1 MSNIIPFDF
10 DSASAKAAVPA
21 FARAANGK
29 GSIAAALSVSF
40 PVIRYKG
47 KVWSMSKA
55 DGDREKIMREIDG
68 EMQPAPYIDVV
79 ILDVGPSADRKINAK
94 VWYAKAF
101 VEGDEPAAPD
111 CSSDDGITPRAD
123 SKNKQSDNCA
133 TCPKNVWG
141 TGKEGKGRECGDSKR
156 LAVAT
161 ADNLSAPMLLTVPA
175 GSLGGFNEY
184 LNWLLK
190 KGVDVCYATVT
201 RIGFDYDA
209 AHPKLTFK
217 AIGWVSEDPTP
228 YLENEQIDFIVGRK
242 ALPAREHTDDIPGD
256 KPAFAKKVE
265 KPAAPPAE
273 PTEAPKKSAAKP
285 AAPPAEPK
293 ATPKATPK
301 AKPATPPED
310 DDLPTTP
317 KTKVKVEGDEAPT
330 APKAK
335 AEPVTVVDDEG
346 DLDIDGLDFDD

>member
-10 DSASAKAAVPA
+10 DSTSTKAAVPA

-79 ILDVGPSADRKINAK
+79 ILDVGPSADRKLNAK

-141 TGKEGKGRECGDSKR
+141 SGKEGKGRECGDSKR

-161 ADNLSAPMLLTVPA
+161 ADNLKAPMLLTVPA

-190 KGVDVCYATVT
+190 KGVDVSYAAVT

-217 AIGWVSEDPTP
+217 AIGCVSEDPTP

-242 ALPAREHTDDIPGD
+242 ALPAREHADDIPGD
-256 KPAFAKKVE
+256 KPAFAKKAE
-265 KPAAPPAE
+265 KPAEPAA
-273 PTEAPKKSAAKP
+273 EAPKKSAAKP

-293 ATPKATPK
+293 A
-301 AKPATPPED
+301 KPATPPED
-310 DDLPTTP
+310 DLPTTP
-317 KTKVKVEGDEAPT
+317 NAKVRVEGDAAPT
-330 APKAK
+330 TPKAK

-346 DLDIDGLDFDD
+346 DLDIDGLDFDDDD

>member
-10 DSASAKAAVPA
+10 DSASTKAVPA

-79 ILDVGPSADRKINAK
+79 ILDVGPSADRKLNAK

-101 VEGDEPAAPD
+101 VEGDEPTSPD

-141 TGKEGKGRECGDSKR
+141 SGKEGKGRECGDSKR

-161 ADNLSAPMLLTVPA
+161 ADNLKAPMLLTVPA

-209 AHPKLTFK
+209 AHPKMTFK

-242 ALPAREHTDDIPGD
+242 AMPAREHADDIPGD
-256 KPAFAKKVE
+256 KPAFAKKAE
-265 KPAAPPAE
+265 KPTEPAA
-273 PTEAPKKSAAKP
+273 EAPKKSAAKP

-293 ATPKATPK
+293 ATSK
-301 AKPATPPED
+301 AKPATPPD

-317 KTKVKVEGDEAPT
+317 KAKVRVEGDEAPT

>member
-10 DSASAKAAVPA
+10 DSASTKAVPA

-79 ILDVGPSADRKINAK
+79 ILDVGPSADRKLNAK

-101 VEGDEPAAPD
+101 VEGDEPTSPD

-141 TGKEGKGRECGDSKR
+141 SGKEGKGRECGDSKR

-161 ADNLSAPMLLTVPA
+161 ADNLKAPMLLTVPA

-209 AHPKLTFK
+209 AHPKMTFK

-242 ALPAREHTDDIPGD
+242 ALPAREHADDIPGD
-256 KPAFAKKVE
+256 KPAFAKKAE
-265 KPAAPPAE
+265 KPTEPAA
-273 PTEAPKKSAAKP
+273 EAPKKSAAKP

-293 ATPKATPK
+293 ATSK
-301 AKPATPPED
+301 AKPATPPD

-317 KTKVKVEGDEAPT
+317 KAKVRVEGDEAPT

>member
-1 MSNIIPFDF
+1 MSNNIIPFG
-10 DSASAKAAVPA
+10 SESSGLPA
-21 FARAANGK
+21 FARAANGNGK
-29 GSIAAALSVSF
+29 GSIAAAMSVSI

-55 DGDREKIMREIDG
+55 DGERETIMRDIDG
-68 EMQPAPYIDVV
+68 EMQPAPHIDVV
-79 ILDVGPSADRKINAK
+79 ILDIGPSADRKQNAK

-101 VEGDEPAAPD
+101 TEGDEPAAPD
-111 CSSDDGITPRAD
+111 CSSDDGLTPRAD
-123 SKNKQSDNCA
+123 SKNKQSDHCA

-156 LAVAT
+156 MAVAT
-161 ADNLSAPMLLTVPA
+161 ADNLKAPMLLTVPA
-175 GSLGGFNEY
+175 GSLGGLNEY

-190 KGVDVCYATVT
+190 KGVEVCYATVT
-201 RIGFDYDA
+201 RIGFDYTA

-242 ALPAREHTDDIPGD
+242 ALPAREHNDEIPGNA
-256 KPAFAKKVE
+256 PTFAKKADKTE
-265 KPAAPPAE
+265 KPATPPAE
-273 PTEAPKKSAAKP
+273 PKTAKAAKP

-293 ATPKATPK
+293 A
-301 AKPATPPED
+301 KPAVAPSD
-310 DDLPTTP
+310 DDL
-317 KTKVKVEGDEAPT
+317 PT

-335 AEPVTVVDDEG
+335 VRIEGEDVPTAPAKAKPEPVQVVDDDA

>member
-10 DSASAKAAVPA
+10 DSASTKAVPA

-79 ILDVGPSADRKINAK
+79 ILDVGPSADRKLNAK

-101 VEGDEPAAPD
+101 VEGDEPTSPD

-141 TGKEGKGRECGDSKR
+141 SGKEGKGRECGDSKR

-161 ADNLSAPMLLTVPA
+161 ADNLKAPMLLIVPA

-209 AHPKLTFK
+209 AHPKMTFK

-242 ALPAREHTDDIPGD
+242 ALPAREHADDIPGD
-256 KPAFAKKVE
+256 KPAFAKKAE
-265 KPAAPPAE
+265 KPTEPAA
-273 PTEAPKKSAAKP
+273 EAPKKSAAKP

-293 ATPKATPK
+293 ATSK
-301 AKPATPPED
+301 AKPATPPD

-317 KTKVKVEGDEAPT
+317 KAKVRVEGDEAPT

>member
-10 DSASAKAAVPA
+10 DSASTKAAVPA

-161 ADNLSAPMLLTVPA
+161 ADNLNAPMLLTVPA

-256 KPAFAKKVE
+256 KPAFAKKAE
-265 KPAAPPAE
+265 KPAE
-273 PTEAPKKSAAKP
+273 PTAAKPAAAKPAAAKP

-293 ATPKATPK
+293 ATPKAE
-301 AKPATPPED
+301 PATPPED
-310 DDLPTTP
+310 DDLPTAP

>member
-10 DSASAKAAVPA
+10 DSASTKAAVPA

-55 DGDREKIMREIDG
+55 DGDREKILREIDG

-79 ILDVGPSADRKINAK
+79 ILDVGPSADRKLNAK

-111 CSSDDGITPRAD
+111 CSSDDGIAPRAD

-161 ADNLSAPMLLTVPA
+161 ADNLNAPMLLTVPA
-175 GSLGGFNEY
+175 ASLGGFNEY

-242 ALPAREHTDDIPGD
+242 ALPAREHAGDIPGD
-256 KPAFAKKVE
+256 KPAFAKKAE
-265 KPAAPPAE
+265 KPAEPAA
-273 PTEAPKKSAAKP
+273 EAPKKSAAKP

-293 ATPKATPK
+293 AAPKAAPK

-310 DDLPTTP
+310 ALPTTP
-317 KTKVKVEGDEAPT
+317 NAKVRVGGDEAPT
-330 APKAK
+330 TPKAK
-335 AEPVTVVDDEG
+335 AVDVEVTVVDVEV

>member
-10 DSASAKAAVPA
+10 DSASTKAAVPA

-79 ILDVGPSADRKINAK
+79 ILDVGPSADRKLNAK

-141 TGKEGKGRECGDSKR
+141 SGKEGKGRECGDSKR

-161 ADNLSAPMLLTVPA
+161 ADNLKAPMLLTVPA

-190 KGVDVCYATVT
+190 KGVEVCYATVT

-242 ALPAREHTDDIPGD
+242 ALPAREHADDIPGD
-256 KPAFAKKVE
+256 KPAFAKKAE
-265 KPAAPPAE
+265 KPAEPAA
-273 PTEAPKKSAAKP
+273 EAPKKSAAKP

-293 ATPKATPK
+293 AAPK

-310 DDLPTTP
+310 DLPTTP
-317 KTKVKVEGDEAPT
+317 NAKVRVEGDAAPT
-330 APKAK
+330 TPKAK
-335 AEPVTVVDDEG
+335 AEPVTMVDDDA

>member
-1 MSNIIPFDF
+1 MSNIIPFGAE
-10 DSASAKAAVPA
+10 SANVPA

-55 DGDREKIMREIDG
+55 DGERETIMRDIDG

-79 ILDVGPSADRKINAK
+79 ILDIGPSADRKQNAK

-101 VEGDEPAAPD
+101 TEGEETAAPD
-111 CSSDDGITPRAD
+111 CSSDDGISPRAD
-123 SKNKQSDNCA
+123 SKNKQSDQCA
-133 TCPKNVWG
+133 TCAKNVWG

-156 LAVAT
+156 LAVST
-161 ADNLSAPMLLTVPA
+161 ADNMKAPMLLTVPA
-175 GSLGGFNEY
+175 GSLGGLNEY

-190 KGVDVCYATVT
+190 KGVEVCYATVT
-201 RIGFDYDA
+201 RIGFDYTA

-242 ALPAREHTDDIPGD
+242 ALPARERTDDIPGD

-265 KPAAPPAE
+265 KPTAPPAE
-273 PTEAPKKSAAKP
+273 QAAEAPKKPAAKP
-285 AAPPAEPK
+285 AAPPA
-293 ATPKATPK
+293 AK
-301 AKPATPPED
+301 AKPAAPADD
-310 DDLPTTP
+310 DDL
-317 KTKVKVEGDEAPT
+317 PT

-335 AEPVTVVDDEG
+335 VRVDGDVPTAPAKKAEPVQVVDDDA

>member
-10 DSASAKAAVPA
+10 DSASTKAAVPA

-55 DGDREKIMREIDG
+55 DGERETIMRDIDG

-79 ILDVGPSADRKINAK
+79 ILDIGPSADRKQNAK
-94 VWYAKAF
+94 AWYAKAF
-101 VEGDEPAAPD
+101 VEGDEPSAPD
-111 CSSDDGITPRAD
+111 CSSDDGIVPRAD
-123 SKNKQSDNCA
+123 SKNKQSDHCA

-156 LAVAT
+156 MAVTT
-161 ADNLSAPMLLTVPA
+161 ADNLKAPMLLTVPA
-175 GSLGGFNEY
+175 GSLGGLNEY

-190 KGVDVCYATVT
+190 KGVEVCYATVT
-201 RIGFDYDA
+201 RIGFDYTA
-209 AHPKLTFK
+209 AHPKLNFK

-242 ALPAREHTDDIPGD
+242 ALPAREHTDEIPGD
-256 KPAFAKKVE
+256 APAFAKKADKTE

-273 PTEAPKKSAAKP
+273 SKATKAAKP

-293 ATPKATPK
+293 A
-301 AKPATPPED
+301 KPAVAPSD
-310 DDLPTTP
+310 DDL
-317 KTKVKVEGDEAPT
+317 PT

-335 AEPVTVVDDEG
+335 ARIEGEDVPTAPAKAKPEPVQVVDDDA

>member
-10 DSASAKAAVPA
+10 DSASTKAVPA

-79 ILDVGPSADRKINAK
+79 ILDVGPSADRKLNAK

-101 VEGDEPAAPD
+101 VEGDEPTSPD

-141 TGKEGKGRECGDSKR
+141 SGKEGKGRECGDSKR

-161 ADNLSAPMLLTVPA
+161 ADNLKAPMLLTVPA

-190 KGVDVCYATVT
+190 KGVEVCYATVT

-209 AHPKLTFK
+209 AHPKMTFK

-242 ALPAREHTDDIPGD
+242 ALPAREHADDIPGD
-256 KPAFAKKVE
+256 KPAFAKKAE
-265 KPAAPPAE
+265 KPTEPAA
-273 PTEAPKKSAAKP
+273 EAPKKSAAKP

-293 ATPKATPK
+293 ATSK
-301 AKPATPPED
+301 AKPATPPD

-317 KTKVKVEGDEAPT
+317 KAKVRVEGDEAPT

>member
-10 DSASAKAAVPA
+10 DSTSTKAAVPA

-79 ILDVGPSADRKINAK
+79 ILDVGPSADRKLNAK

-141 TGKEGKGRECGDSKR
+141 SGKEGKGRECGDSKR

-161 ADNLSAPMLLTVPA
+161 ADNLKAPMLLTVPA

-190 KGVDVCYATVT
+190 KGVEVCYATVT

-242 ALPAREHTDDIPGD
+242 ALPAREHADDIPGD
-256 KPAFAKKVE
+256 KPAFAKKAE
-265 KPAAPPAE
+265 KPAEPAA
-273 PTEAPKKSAAKP
+273 EAPKKSAAKP

-293 ATPKATPK
+293 AAPK

-310 DDLPTTP
+310 DLPTTP
-317 KTKVKVEGDEAPT
+317 NAKVRVEGDEAPT
-330 APKAK
+330 TPKAK
-335 AEPVTVVDDEG
+335 AEPVTMVDDDA

>member
-10 DSASAKAAVPA
+10 DSASTKAVPA

-79 ILDVGPSADRKINAK
+79 ILDVGPSADRKLNAK

-101 VEGDEPAAPD
+101 VEGDELAAPD

-161 ADNLSAPMLLTVPA
+161 ADNLKAPMLLTVPA
-175 GSLGGFNEY
+175 GSLGGFSEY

-190 KGVDVCYATVT
+190 KGVEVCYATVT

-265 KPAAPPAE
+265 TPAE
-273 PTEAPKKSAAKP
+273 PAAEAPKKSAAKP

-293 ATPKATPK
+293 ATPKA
-301 AKPATPPED
+301 KPATPPKD

-317 KTKVKVEGDEAPT
+317 KTKV
-330 APKAK
+330 KAK

-346 DLDIDGLDFDD
+346 DLDIDGLDFDDDA